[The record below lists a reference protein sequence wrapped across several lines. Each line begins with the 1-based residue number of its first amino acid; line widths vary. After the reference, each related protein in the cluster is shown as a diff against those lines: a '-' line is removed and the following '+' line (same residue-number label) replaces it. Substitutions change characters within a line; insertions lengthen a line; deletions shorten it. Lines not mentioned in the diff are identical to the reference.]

1 MGKHSSPKPGFAK
14 QLVRDLTPASKRSAG
29 RHSSDAPSTATSV
42 LATVRQRPVVA
53 AIAVP
58 AAATAAVVG
67 STVVMSPP
75 EAGNVTTE
83 AADTSAQEPQSS
95 PSAVSQDEIDAQ
107 REKAGEEYLKDVKDD
122 PKYKNKTSKTTL
134 DVKSPKPKPS
144 PTTEKA
150 ETSSGA
156 ASTSDDK
163 SDEKSDDKSSD
174 SDEKSSAGGDTPE
187 GISNEPCSVSSS
199 IESGLQP
206 NAVNGYRAVC
216 AKFPEVKTYGG
227 VRPGSGTSD
236 HYTGGAVDIMITGA
250 TGDRIAD
257 YLIKNSGAL
266 NVKYVIWEQRIWNP
280 GSGWSS
286 MEDRGSPTDNHFDHV
301 HVSFN

>member
-14 QLVRDLTPASKRSAG
+14 QLVRDLTPASKRSSG
-29 RHSSDAPSTATSV
+29 RHSSEAPSTATSV

-83 AADTSAQEPQSS
+83 AADTSAQQAKSS

-134 DVKSPKPKPS
+134 DVKTPKPKPS

-150 ETSSGA
+150 QTESGGA
-156 ASTSDDK
+156 KS
-163 SDEKSDDKSSD
+163 SDEKSSD
-174 SDEKSSAGGDTPE
+174 SDEKSSEGGDTPE

-236 HYTGGAVDIMITGA
+236 HYTGEAVDIMITGA
-250 TGDRIAD
+250 TGDRIAE
-257 YLIKNSGAL
+257 YLIQNSGAL
-266 NVKYVIWEQRIWNP
+266 NVKYVIWKQRIWNP

-301 HVSFN
+301 HASFN

>member
-1 MGKHSSPKPGFAK
+1 M
-14 QLVRDLTPASKRSAG
+14 
-29 RHSSDAPSTATSV
+29 

-67 STVVMSPP
+67 STVVMGPP
-75 EAGNVTTE
+75 DTGNVTTE
-83 AADTSAQEPQSS
+83 AADTSQQQEKSS

-107 REKAGEEYLKDVKDD
+107 REKASEEYLKDVKDD
-122 PKYKNKTSKTTL
+122 PKYKNKSSKTTL

-150 ETSSGA
+150 EKAGTDSGA
-156 ASTSDDK
+156 AV
-163 SDEKSDDKSSD
+163 SDDKSSD
-174 SDEKSSAGGDTPE
+174 SGEKDSGEKSSGGSDTPD
-187 GISNEPCSVSSS
+187 GVSNEPCSVSSS
-199 IESGLQP
+199 IESGLLP

-227 VRPGSGTSD
+227 RRPGSGSD
-236 HYTGGAVDIMITGA
+236 HNTGEAVDIMITGP
-250 TGDRIAD
+250 TGDRISE
-257 YLIKNSGAL
+257 YLIKNQGAL
-266 NVKYVIWEQRIWNP
+266 NVKYIIWEQKIWQP

-286 MEDRGSPTDNHFDHV
+286 MEDRGSATANHFDHV
-301 HVSFN
+301 HASFN

>member
-83 AADTSAQEPQSS
+83 AADTSAQQEKSS
-95 PSAVSQDEIDAQ
+95 PSAVSQDEIEAQ

-134 DVKSPKPKPS
+134 DVKTPKPKPS
-144 PTTEKA
+144 ATTEKA
-150 ETSSGA
+150 EAESGGA
-156 ASTSDDK
+156 K
-163 SDEKSDDKSSD
+163 S
-174 SDEKSSAGGDTPE
+174 SDEKSSGSDEKSSESEGTPE

-227 VRPGSGTSD
+227 RRPGSGTSD

>member
-14 QLVRDLTPASKRSAG
+14 QLVRDLTPAGKAGKAGKRSAG

-83 AADTSAQEPQSS
+83 AADTSAQEAKSS

-134 DVKSPKPKPS
+134 DVKTPKPKPS

-150 ETSSGA
+150 ETESGGA
-156 ASTSDDK
+156 KSTE
-163 SDEKSDDKSSD
+163 EKSTD
-174 SDEKSSAGGDTPE
+174 SDEKSSEGSDTPE

-236 HYTGGAVDIMITGA
+236 HYTGGAVDIMITGS
-250 TGDRIAD
+250 TGDRIAE
-257 YLIKNSGAL
+257 YLIQNSGAL